1 MENQTQDKMNLTRLF
16 IRRCKQRG
24 RQSKIADSMGLEFS
38 GYKLLAGTLIMR
50 KLLRQHVLDTD
61 EECVGVLL
69 PPTVPAVIV
78 NLALTLDRRAAVNL
92 NYTATS
98 EVLNACLK
106 QCHIK
111 HVITSR
117 KAWEKFDLDLEAEI
131 IYLEDFR
138 ENPDLKAGLFNKLSA
153 LFSACVT
160 PAGILERNL
169 GLHEVKEED
178 LLTIIFTSGSTG
190 VPKGVMLT
198 HANIGSNIKA
208 IDQIVKLGHEDV
220 MIGILPFFHSFGFT
234 ATLWATMAL
243 DIKAAYHFS
252 PLEGKQIGKLCQ
264 RHKGTILLATP
275 TFLRGFLHRCSPEEF
290 ASVDVIVTGAE
301 KLPKDLADA
310 FEEKFN
316 IQPVEGYGAT
326 ELSPLVSVNVPP
338 SRSADNSQIDLK
350 EGTVGLPIPGV
361 TTKITDLDTDEELGT
376 NASGMLWIKGPNVMK
391 GYYGRQDLTDEVIL
405 DGWYRTGDVAEID
418 DDGFIRI
425 TGRVSRFSKIGGE
438 MVPHVRI
445 EEMLNEII
453 ESTDEDALMAAVTA
467 VPDEKRGERLII
479 IHRPLQQTPNELR
492 EKLADE
498 KGMPN
503 IFIPSADS
511 FYETEELPLLGTG
524 KLDLKGIKD
533 MAMRQFGPDETG
545 EVEA

>member
-1 MENQTQDKMNLTRLF
+1 MENQIQDEMNLTRLF

-24 RQSKIADSMGLEFS
+24 RQSKIADSMGMELS

-61 EECVGVLL
+61 EEYVGVLL

-78 NLALTLDRRAAVNL
+78 NLALTVDRRAAINL
-92 NYTATS
+92 NYTVTS

-106 QCHIK
+106 QCNIK

-131 IYLEDFR
+131 VYLEDFL
-138 ENPDLKAGLFNKLSA
+138 ENPSLKAGLFNKLSA

-160 PAGILERNL
+160 SAGILERNL
-169 GLHEVKEED
+169 GLHEVTGED

-198 HANIGSNIKA
+198 HTNIGSNIKA

-264 RHKGTILLATP
+264 RHKGTMLLATP
-275 TFLRGFLHRCSPEEF
+275 TFLRGFLRRCSPEDF
-290 ASVDVIVTGAE
+290 ASVDIAITGAE

-310 FEEKFN
+310 FEGKFS
-316 IQPVEGYGAT
+316 IRPVEGYGAT

-338 SRSADNSQIDLK
+338 SRSAGNSQIDRK
-350 EGTVGLPIPGV
+350 EGTVGLPIPEV
-361 TTKITDLDTDEELGT
+361 TAKITDLDTDEELGA

-391 GYYGRQDLTDEVIL
+391 GYYGRQDLTDELIV

-438 MVPHVRI
+438 MVPHVQI

-453 ESTDEDALMAAVTA
+453 ESTDEDVLMAAVTA
-467 VPDEKRGERLII
+467 VPDKKRGERLIV

-498 KGMPN
+498 KGIPN

-533 MAMRQFGPDETG
+533 MAMQQFGSDDTS
-545 EVEA
+545 EV

>member
-1 MENQTQDKMNLTRLF
+1 MENQIQDEMNLNRLF

-24 RQSKIADSMGLEFS
+24 RQSKIADSMGMELS

-61 EECVGVLL
+61 EEYVGVLL

-78 NLALTLDRRAAVNL
+78 NLALTVDRRAAINL
-92 NYTATS
+92 NYTVTS

-106 QCHIK
+106 QCNIK

-131 IYLEDFR
+131 VYLEDFR
-138 ENPDLKAGLFNKLSA
+138 ENPSLKAGLFNKLSA

-169 GLHEVKEED
+169 GLHEVTGED

-198 HANIGSNIKA
+198 HTNIGSNIKA

-243 DIKAAYHFS
+243 DIKAAYQFS

-264 RHKGTILLATP
+264 RHKGTMLLATP
-275 TFLRGFLHRCSPEEF
+275 TFLRGFLRRCSPEDF
-290 ASVDVIVTGAE
+290 ASVDIAITGAE

-316 IQPVEGYGAT
+316 IRPVEGYGAT

-338 SRSADNSQIDLK
+338 SRSVGNSQIDRK
-350 EGTVGLPIPGV
+350 EGTVGLPLPEV
-361 TTKITDLDTDEELGT
+361 TAKITDLDTDEELGA

-391 GYYGRQDLTDEVIL
+391 GYYGRQDLTDELIV

-438 MVPHVRI
+438 MVPHVQI

-453 ESTDEDALMAAVTA
+453 ESTDEDVLMAAVTA
-467 VPDEKRGERLII
+467 VPDKKRGERLIV

-498 KGMPN
+498 KGIPN

-533 MAMRQFGPDETG
+533 MAMQQFGSDDTS
-545 EVEA
+545 EV

>member
-1 MENQTQDKMNLTRLF
+1 
-16 IRRCKQRG
+16 
-24 RQSKIADSMGLEFS
+24 
-38 GYKLLAGTLIMR
+38 
-50 KLLRQHVLDTD
+50 
-61 EECVGVLL
+61 
-69 PPTVPAVIV
+69 
-78 NLALTLDRRAAVNL
+78 
-92 NYTATS
+92 
-98 EVLNACLK
+98 
-106 QCHIK
+106 
-111 HVITSR
+111 
-117 KAWEKFDLDLEAEI
+117 
-131 IYLEDFR
+131 
-138 ENPDLKAGLFNKLSA
+138 
-153 LFSACVT
+153 
-160 PAGILERNL
+160 
-169 GLHEVKEED
+169 
-178 LLTIIFTSGSTG
+178 
-190 VPKGVMLT
+190 
-198 HANIGSNIKA
+198 
-208 IDQIVKLGHEDV
+208 
-220 MIGILPFFHSFGFT
+220 
-234 ATLWATMAL
+234 
-243 DIKAAYHFS
+243 
-252 PLEGKQIGKLCQ
+252 
-264 RHKGTILLATP
+264 
-275 TFLRGFLHRCSPEEF
+275 
-290 ASVDVIVTGAE
+290 
-301 KLPKDLADA
+301 
-310 FEEKFN
+310 
-316 IQPVEGYGAT
+316 
-326 ELSPLVSVNVPP
+326 
-338 SRSADNSQIDLK
+338 
-350 EGTVGLPIPGV
+350 
-361 TTKITDLDTDEELGT
+361 
-376 NASGMLWIKGPNVMK
+376 MK

>member
-1 MENQTQDKMNLTRLF
+1 MENQTQDEMNLTRLF

-467 VPDEKRGERLII
+467 VPDKKRGERLII

-545 EVEA
+545 EV

>member
-1 MENQTQDKMNLTRLF
+1 MENQIQDEMNLTRLF

-24 RQSKIADSMGLEFS
+24 RQSKIADSMGMEFS

-117 KAWEKFDLDLEAEI
+117 RAWEKFDLDLEAEI

-138 ENPDLKAGLFNKLSA
+138 ENLSLKAGLFNKLSA

-169 GLHEVKEED
+169 GLHEVTGED

-198 HANIGSNIKA
+198 HTNIGSNIKA

-264 RHKGTILLATP
+264 RHKGTMLLATP
-275 TFLRGFLHRCSPEEF
+275 TFLRGFLRRCSPEDF
-290 ASVDVIVTGAE
+290 ASVDIAITGAE

-316 IQPVEGYGAT
+316 IRPVEGYGAT

-338 SRSADNSQIDLK
+338 SRSVGNSQIDRK
-350 EGTVGLPIPGV
+350 EGTVGLPLPEV
-361 TTKITDLDTDEELGT
+361 TAKITDLDTDEELGA

-391 GYYGRQDLTDEVIL
+391 GYYGRQDLTDELIV
-405 DGWYRTGDVAEID
+405 DGWYRNGDVAEID

-438 MVPHVRI
+438 MVPHVQI

-453 ESTDEDALMAAVTA
+453 ESTDEDVLMAAVTA
-467 VPDEKRGERLII
+467 VPDKKRGERLIV

-498 KGMPN
+498 KGIPN

-533 MAMRQFGPDETG
+533 MAMQQFGSDDTS
-545 EVEA
+545 EV

>member
-1 MENQTQDKMNLTRLF
+1 METQIQDEMNLTRLF

-24 RQSKIADSMGLEFS
+24 RQSKIADSMGMELS

-61 EECVGVLL
+61 EEYVGVLL

-78 NLALTLDRRAAVNL
+78 NLALTVDRRAAINL
-92 NYTATS
+92 NYTVTS

-106 QCHIK
+106 QCNIK

-131 IYLEDFR
+131 VYLEDFR
-138 ENPDLKAGLFNKLSA
+138 ENPSLKAGLFNKLSA

-169 GLHEVKEED
+169 GLHEVTGED

-198 HANIGSNIKA
+198 HTNIGSNIKA

-264 RHKGTILLATP
+264 RHKGTMLLATP
-275 TFLRGFLHRCSPEEF
+275 TFLRGFLRRCSPEDF
-290 ASVDVIVTGAE
+290 ASVDIAITGAE

-316 IQPVEGYGAT
+316 IRPVEGYGAT

-338 SRSADNSQIDLK
+338 SRSVGNSQIDRK
-350 EGTVGLPIPGV
+350 EGTVGLPIPEV
-361 TTKITDLDTDEELGT
+361 TAKITDLDTDEELGA

-391 GYYGRQDLTDEVIL
+391 GYYGRQDLTDELIV

-438 MVPHVRI
+438 MVPHVQI

-453 ESTDEDALMAAVTA
+453 ESTDEDVLMAAVTA
-467 VPDEKRGERLII
+467 VPDKKRGERLIV

-498 KGMPN
+498 KGIPN

-533 MAMRQFGPDETG
+533 MAMQQFGSDDTS
-545 EVEA
+545 EV

>member
-1 MENQTQDKMNLTRLF
+1 MENQIQDEMNLTRLF

-24 RQSKIADSMGLEFS
+24 RQSKIADSMGMELS

-61 EECVGVLL
+61 EEYVGVLL

-78 NLALTLDRRAAVNL
+78 NLALTVDRRAAINL
-92 NYTATS
+92 NYTVTS

-106 QCHIK
+106 QCNIK

-131 IYLEDFR
+131 VYLEDFR
-138 ENPDLKAGLFNKLSA
+138 ENPSLKAGLFNKLSA

-169 GLHEVKEED
+169 GLHEVTGED

-198 HANIGSNIKA
+198 HTNIGSNIKA

-264 RHKGTILLATP
+264 RHKGTMLLATP
-275 TFLRGFLHRCSPEEF
+275 TFLRGFLRRCSPEDF
-290 ASVDVIVTGAE
+290 ASVDIAITGAE

-316 IQPVEGYGAT
+316 IRPVEGYGAT

-338 SRSADNSQIDLK
+338 SRSVGNSQIDRK
-350 EGTVGLPIPGV
+350 EGTVGLPIPEV
-361 TTKITDLDTDEELGT
+361 TAKITDLDTDEELGA

-391 GYYGRQDLTDEVIL
+391 GYYGRQDLTDELIV

-438 MVPHVRI
+438 MVPHVQI

-453 ESTDEDALMAAVTA
+453 ESTDEDVLMAAVTA
-467 VPDEKRGERLII
+467 VPDKKRGERLIV

-498 KGMPN
+498 KGIPN

-511 FYETEELPLLGTG
+511 FYETVELPLLGTG

-533 MAMRQFGPDETG
+533 MAMQQFGSDDTS
-545 EVEA
+545 EV

>member
-1 MENQTQDKMNLTRLF
+1 MENQTQDEMNLTRLF

>member
-1 MENQTQDKMNLTRLF
+1 METQIQDEMNLTRLF

-24 RQSKIADSMGLEFS
+24 RQSKIADSMGMELS

-61 EECVGVLL
+61 EEYVGVLL

-78 NLALTLDRRAAVNL
+78 NLALTVDRRAAINL
-92 NYTATS
+92 NYTVTS

-106 QCHIK
+106 QCNIK

-131 IYLEDFR
+131 VYLEDFR
-138 ENPDLKAGLFNKLSA
+138 ENPSLKAGLFNKLSA

-169 GLHEVKEED
+169 GLHEVTGED

-198 HANIGSNIKA
+198 HTNIGSNIKA

-264 RHKGTILLATP
+264 RHKGTMLLATP
-275 TFLRGFLHRCSPEEF
+275 TFLRGFLRRCSPEDF
-290 ASVDVIVTGAE
+290 ASVDIAITGAE

-316 IQPVEGYGAT
+316 IRPVEGYGAT

-338 SRSADNSQIDLK
+338 SRSVGNSQIDRK
-350 EGTVGLPIPGV
+350 EGTVGLPIPEV
-361 TTKITDLDTDEELGT
+361 TAKITDLDTDEELGA

-391 GYYGRQDLTDEVIL
+391 GYYGRQDLTDELIV

-438 MVPHVRI
+438 MVPHVQI

-453 ESTDEDALMAAVTA
+453 ESTDEDVLMAAVTA
-467 VPDEKRGERLII
+467 VPDKKRGERLIV

-498 KGMPN
+498 KRIPN

-533 MAMRQFGPDETG
+533 MAMQQFGPDDTS
-545 EVEA
+545 EV

>member
-1 MENQTQDKMNLTRLF
+1 MENQIQDEMNLTRLF

-24 RQSKIADSMGLEFS
+24 RQSKIADSMGMELS

-61 EECVGVLL
+61 EEYVGVLL

-78 NLALTLDRRAAVNL
+78 NLALTMDRRAAINL
-92 NYTATS
+92 NYTVTS

-106 QCHIK
+106 QCNIK

-131 IYLEDFR
+131 VYLEDFR
-138 ENPDLKAGLFNKLSA
+138 ENPSLKAGLFNKLSA

-169 GLHEVKEED
+169 GLHEVTGED

-198 HANIGSNIKA
+198 HTNIGSNIKA

-264 RHKGTILLATP
+264 RHKGTMLLATP
-275 TFLRGFLHRCSPEEF
+275 TFLRGFLRRCSPEDF
-290 ASVDVIVTGAE
+290 ASVDIAITGAE

-316 IQPVEGYGAT
+316 IRPVEGYGAT

-338 SRSADNSQIDLK
+338 SRSVGNSQIDRK
-350 EGTVGLPIPGV
+350 EGTVGLPLPEV
-361 TTKITDLDTDEELGT
+361 TAKITDLDTDEELGA

-391 GYYGRQDLTDEVIL
+391 GYYGRQDLTDELIV

-438 MVPHVRI
+438 MVPHVQI

-453 ESTDEDALMAAVTA
+453 ESTDEDVLMAAVTA
-467 VPDEKRGERLII
+467 VPDKKRGERLIV

-498 KGMPN
+498 KGIPN

-533 MAMRQFGPDETG
+533 MAMQQFGSDDTS
-545 EVEA
+545 EV

>member
-1 MENQTQDKMNLTRLF
+1 MNLTRLF

>member
-1 MENQTQDKMNLTRLF
+1 METQIQDEMNLTRLF

-24 RQSKIADSMGLEFS
+24 RQSKIADSMGMELS

-61 EECVGVLL
+61 EEYVGVLL

-78 NLALTLDRRAAVNL
+78 NLALTVDRRAAINL
-92 NYTATS
+92 NYTVTS

-106 QCHIK
+106 QCNIK

-131 IYLEDFR
+131 VYLEDFR
-138 ENPDLKAGLFNKLSA
+138 ENPSLKAGLFNKLSA

-169 GLHEVKEED
+169 GLHEVTGED

-198 HANIGSNIKA
+198 HTNIGSNIKA

-264 RHKGTILLATP
+264 RHKGTMLLATP
-275 TFLRGFLHRCSPEEF
+275 TFLRGFLRRCSPEDF
-290 ASVDVIVTGAE
+290 ASVDIAITGAE

-316 IQPVEGYGAT
+316 IRPVEGYGAT

-338 SRSADNSQIDLK
+338 SRSVGNSQIDRK
-350 EGTVGLPIPGV
+350 EGTVGLPIPEV
-361 TTKITDLDTDEELGT
+361 TAKITDLDTDEELGA

-391 GYYGRQDLTDEVIL
+391 GYYGRQDLTDELIV

-438 MVPHVRI
+438 MVPHVQI

-453 ESTDEDALMAAVTA
+453 ESTDEDVLMAAVTA
-467 VPDEKRGERLII
+467 VPDKKRGERLIV

-498 KGMPN
+498 KGIPN

-533 MAMRQFGPDETG
+533 MAMQQFGPDDTS
-545 EVEA
+545 EV

>member
-1 MENQTQDKMNLTRLF
+1 MENQTQDEMNLTRLF

-545 EVEA
+545 EV

>member
-1 MENQTQDKMNLTRLF
+1 MENQTQDEMNLTRLF

-467 VPDEKRGERLII
+467 VPDKKRGERLII

>member
-1 MENQTQDKMNLTRLF
+1 MRRNAMENQTQDEMNLTRLF

-92 NYTATS
+92 NYTVTS

-117 KAWEKFDLDLEAEI
+117 RAWEKFDLDLEAEI

-338 SRSADNSQIDLK
+338 SRSADNSQIDL
-350 EGTVGLPIPGV
+350 
-361 TTKITDLDTDEELGT
+361 
-376 NASGMLWIKGPNVMK
+376 
-391 GYYGRQDLTDEVIL
+391 
-405 DGWYRTGDVAEID
+405 
-418 DDGFIRI
+418 
-425 TGRVSRFSKIGGE
+425 
-438 MVPHVRI
+438 
-445 EEMLNEII
+445 
-453 ESTDEDALMAAVTA
+453 
-467 VPDEKRGERLII
+467 
-479 IHRPLQQTPNELR
+479 
-492 EKLADE
+492 
-498 KGMPN
+498 
-503 IFIPSADS
+503 
-511 FYETEELPLLGTG
+511 
-524 KLDLKGIKD
+524 
-533 MAMRQFGPDETG
+533 
-545 EVEA
+545 

>member
-1 MENQTQDKMNLTRLF
+1 METQIQDEMNLTRLF

-24 RQSKIADSMGLEFS
+24 RQSKIADSMGMELS

-61 EECVGVLL
+61 EEYVGVLL

-78 NLALTLDRRAAVNL
+78 NLALTVDRRAAINL
-92 NYTATS
+92 NYTVTS

-106 QCHIK
+106 QCNIK

-131 IYLEDFR
+131 VYLEDFR
-138 ENPDLKAGLFNKLSA
+138 ENPSLKAGLFNKLSA

-169 GLHEVKEED
+169 GLHEVTGED

-198 HANIGSNIKA
+198 HTNIGSNIKA

-264 RHKGTILLATP
+264 RHKGTMLLATP
-275 TFLRGFLHRCSPEEF
+275 TFLRGFLRRCSPEDF
-290 ASVDVIVTGAE
+290 ASVDIAITGAE

-316 IQPVEGYGAT
+316 IRPVEGYGAT

-338 SRSADNSQIDLK
+338 SRSVGNSQIDRK
-350 EGTVGLPIPGV
+350 EGTVGLPIPEV
-361 TTKITDLDTDEELGT
+361 TAKITDLDTDEELGA

-391 GYYGRQDLTDEVIL
+391 GYYGRQDLTDELIV

-438 MVPHVRI
+438 MVPHVQI

-453 ESTDEDALMAAVTA
+453 ESTDEDVLMAAVTA
-467 VPDEKRGERLII
+467 VPDKKRGERLIV

-498 KGMPN
+498 KGIPN

-545 EVEA
+545 EV

>member
-1 MENQTQDKMNLTRLF
+1 MENQIQDEMNLTRLF

-24 RQSKIADSMGLEFS
+24 RQSKIADSMGMELS

-61 EECVGVLL
+61 EEYVGVLL

-78 NLALTLDRRAAVNL
+78 NLALTVDRRAAINL
-92 NYTATS
+92 NYTVTS

-106 QCHIK
+106 QCNIK

-131 IYLEDFR
+131 VYLEDFR
-138 ENPDLKAGLFNKLSA
+138 ENPSLKAGLFNKLSA

-169 GLHEVKEED
+169 GLHEVTGED

-198 HANIGSNIKA
+198 HTNIGSNIKA

-264 RHKGTILLATP
+264 RHKGTMLLATP
-275 TFLRGFLHRCSPEEF
+275 TFLRGFLRRCSPEDF
-290 ASVDVIVTGAE
+290 ASVDIAITGAE

-316 IQPVEGYGAT
+316 IRPVEGYGAT

-338 SRSADNSQIDLK
+338 SRSVGNSQIDRK
-350 EGTVGLPIPGV
+350 EGTVGLPIPEV
-361 TTKITDLDTDEELGT
+361 TAKITDLDTDEELGA

-391 GYYGRQDLTDEVIL
+391 GYYGRQDLTDELIV

-438 MVPHVRI
+438 MVPHVQI

-453 ESTDEDALMAAVTA
+453 ESTDEDVLMAAVTA
-467 VPDEKRGERLII
+467 VPDKKRGERLIV

-498 KGMPN
+498 KGIPN

-545 EVEA
+545 EV

>member
-1 MENQTQDKMNLTRLF
+1 MENQIQDEMNLTRLF

-24 RQSKIADSMGLEFS
+24 RQSKIADSMGMELS

-61 EECVGVLL
+61 EEYVGVLL

-78 NLALTLDRRAAVNL
+78 NLALTVDRRAAINL
-92 NYTATS
+92 NYTVTS

-106 QCHIK
+106 QCNIK

-131 IYLEDFR
+131 VYLEDFR
-138 ENPDLKAGLFNKLSA
+138 ENPSLKAGLFNKLSA

-169 GLHEVKEED
+169 GLHEVTGED

-198 HANIGSNIKA
+198 HTNIGSNIKA

-264 RHKGTILLATP
+264 RHKGTMLLATP
-275 TFLRGFLHRCSPEEF
+275 TFLRGFLRRCSPEDF
-290 ASVDVIVTGAE
+290 ASVDIAITGAE

-316 IQPVEGYGAT
+316 IRPVEGYGAT

-350 EGTVGLPIPGV
+350 EGTVGLPIPEV
-361 TTKITDLDTDEELGT
+361 TAKITDLDTDEELGA

-391 GYYGRQDLTDEVIL
+391 GYYGRQDLTDELIV

-438 MVPHVRI
+438 MVPHVQI

-453 ESTDEDALMAAVTA
+453 ESTDEDVLMAAVTA
-467 VPDEKRGERLII
+467 VPDKKRGERLIV

-498 KGMPN
+498 KGIPN

-533 MAMRQFGPDETG
+533 MAMQQFGSDDTS
-545 EVEA
+545 EV